1 MLGAKDPFLLAGK
14 SWRSRLIVGT
24 GKYKDPE
31 ETRHALD
38 ASGADAVMVGRG
50 AYGRPWFP
58 GHLAHYLTTGE
69 KRSAPPLGEQ
79 FAIIS
84 ALYAEMLAHHG
95 ARIGVKHARKHLGWA
110 LDAAA
115 DAAGVAPDELKA
127 AREFVLPCDDPA
139 VAQSRLADAFDRF
152 GWRAAA

>member
-1 MLGAKDPFLLAGK
+1 MTPAATR
-14 SWRSRLIVGT
+14 RSLRAVPRPRASSSSRCT
-24 GKYKDPE
+24 A
-31 ETRHALD
+31 ALD

-84 ALYAEMLAHHG
+84 ALYDQMIAHHG

-115 DAAGVAPDELKA
+115 DEAGASAGE
-127 AREFVLPCDDPA
+127 
-139 VAQSRLADAFDRF
+139 
-152 GWRAAA
+152 

>member
-1 MLGAKDPFLLAGK
+1 VTSFDAA
-14 SWRSRLIVGT
+14 VA
-24 GKYKDPE
+24 
-31 ETRHALD
+31 ALD

-58 GHLAHYLTTGE
+58 GHLAHYLATGE
-69 KRSAPPLGEQ
+69 KRSAPSLGEQ
-79 FAIIS
+79 FCIIRE
-84 ALYAEMLAHHG
+84 LYDHMIAHHG

-115 DAAGVAPDELKA
+115 DEAGVAPDALKA
-127 AREFVLPCDDPA
+127 AREYVLPCDHPA
-139 VAQSRLADAFDRF
+139 EAQRRLADAFDRF